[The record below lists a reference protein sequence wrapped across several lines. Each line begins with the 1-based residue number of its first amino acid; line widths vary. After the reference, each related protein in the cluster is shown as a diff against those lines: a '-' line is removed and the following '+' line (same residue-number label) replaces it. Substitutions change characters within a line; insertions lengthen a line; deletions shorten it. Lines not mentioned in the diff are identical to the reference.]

1 MLDFFVSAAL
11 IIRVIV
17 NIVSAVT
24 KIEPSYDDFFPDH
37 TFILLLCLISI
48 ECLPE
53 NHSSKAPDFI
63 VLLIG

>member
-1 MLDFFVSAAL
+1 MLDFFMSAAL
-11 IIRVIV
+11 IIRVVV

-37 TFILLLCLISI
+37 TFIILLCLISI

-53 NHSSKAPDFI
+53 TI
-63 VLLIG
+63 L